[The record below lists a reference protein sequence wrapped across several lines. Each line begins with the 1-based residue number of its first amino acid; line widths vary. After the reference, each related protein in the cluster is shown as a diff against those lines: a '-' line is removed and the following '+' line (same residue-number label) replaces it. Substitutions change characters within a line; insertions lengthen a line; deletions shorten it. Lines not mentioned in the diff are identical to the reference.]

1 MSIDNLLKSE
11 TDESLIEQQPRIGLD
26 LPLKALVTETDIG
39 VVIAYNKPA
48 FLAGKH
54 GVTGQETRTSRMAA
68 ALQTLADAAS
78 R

>member
-26 LPLKALVTETDIG
+26 LPLKALATETDIG
-39 VVIAYNKPA
+39 VIIAYNEPA
-48 FLAGKH
+48 FLAEKH
-54 GVTGQETRTSRMAA
+54 GVTGQEARTSRMAA